1 MKLCGGARLRGIMG
15 MSRRVILLRHRGS
28 SEPLRRIILHLD
40 NRIMIIQEVTKM
52 EHINNVIALY
62 DTEYYRAAEGEKARN
77 ALKFF
82 IATAVLRRLLADKL
96 ISKRE
101 FALTRDDLAK
111 NMDSTLFNN
120 WREIS

>member
-1 MKLCGGARLRGIMG
+1 MKLCGGARLCGIIG

-40 NRIMIIQEVTKM
+40 NRKIIMQETTEM

-62 DTEYYRAAEGEKARN
+62 DTEYYRAAEEQKARN

-82 IATAVLRRLLADKL
+82 IATSVLRRLLADKL
-96 ISKRE
+96 INKRE
-101 FALTRDDLAK
+101 FALTREDLARK
-111 NMDSTLFNN
+111 YGQS
-120 WREIS
+120 II